1 MGIVISM
8 NTVLSQH
15 LVGKEYVGSATS
27 ILTLGRSLGQTVMT
41 GIYGATLTLVIRA
54 NLHGTT
60 FKAVNAAISANAAAK
75 SHDPQ
80 VAATILT
87 GLHGVFVMVVI
98 VMVLVFILNLRDPNR
113 HVIQ

>member
-1 MGIVISM
+1 M
-8 NTVLSQH
+8 
-15 LVGKEYVGSATS
+15 
-27 ILTLGRSLGQTVMT
+27 
-41 GIYGATLTLVIRA
+41 IRA
-54 NLHGTT
+54 NLHGNT